1 MKRKQRRAPAR
12 GLCLERATIPSSL
25 QARQAALWAIRMA
38 QGKVRNDFL
47 AQSPERFIEIT
58 APHLKWCESSFKRF
72 FFYYDGP
79 EEEREALEQL
89 SPQDAWEQLSSE
101 GDYNTQL
108 MLSKVIRKGEVGL
121 CGTCMDARGLAE
133 SELIEGAKRS
143 TLAQL
148 ADWTLEA
155 DKVLVF

>member
-47 AQSPERFIEIT
+47 AQNPERFIEIT

-72 FFYYDGP
+72 FFYYDGSD
-79 EEEREALEQL
+79 EEREALEQL

-101 GDYNTQL
+101 GDYNTQQAFKAFRKFEAAAL
-108 MLSKVIRKGEVGL
+108 HRVLSTSQK
-121 CGTCMDARGLAE
+121 ALA
-133 SELIEGAKRS
+133 GC
-143 TLAQL
+143 
-148 ADWTLEA
+148 
-155 DKVLVF
+155 